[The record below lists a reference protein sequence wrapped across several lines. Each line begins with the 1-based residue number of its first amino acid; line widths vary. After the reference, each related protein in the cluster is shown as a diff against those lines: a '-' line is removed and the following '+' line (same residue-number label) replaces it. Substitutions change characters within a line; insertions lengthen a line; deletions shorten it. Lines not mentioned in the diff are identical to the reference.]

1 MVVVVVVV
9 VVVAVVT
16 NSGMDRS
23 GGSVGKLWG
32 WSLECRRGEGLACGM
47 KAGGGQGNGRDLG
60 VGVWVWVWGVLC
72 CHLAQG

>member
-1 MVVVVVVV
+1 
-9 VVVAVVT
+9 
-16 NSGMDRS
+16 MDS

-32 WSLECRRGEGLACGM
+32 WSLECRRGEGLACGV

-60 VGVWVWVWGVLC
+60 VGVCGFGCGGGVVC